1 MIFYKKTI
9 VLGYDGINYFN
20 FKNFLK
26 YSLHLHGIEKFPILR
41 INKNLKLLEKQ
52 MEELNE
58 LIIDTKICEQVDNH
72 RNYYLSD
79 KKKYNEE
86 LLNAVNL
93 IFYE

>member
-1 MIFYKKTI
+1 
-9 VLGYDGINYFN
+9 
-20 FKNFLK
+20 
-26 YSLHLHGIEKFPILR
+26 
-41 INKNLKLLEKQ
+41 